1 LLAARGEFT
10 GSETM
15 MTGMWAGAVLAL
27 ALQASGPTVGDTI
40 WLSHSIAVPPGHV
53 VRAPDWDPG
62 DPIELLARPTIALS
76 GDSARISY
84 PVVVW
89 RPGPVVIEIPGPLLL
104 GPGGTV
110 DSLASQ
116 RVSMRLRSVLPQDV
130 PDSTLKPQPRAGF
143 VSRRA
148 VSASPLLVLWA
159 LATILLLPLH
169 LWWRRRGKPETAPP
183 AAQPMP
189 EPPLSRWADDGE
201 YRAVANMTAVRLR
214 TTIAQRVSP
223 AHAGLDTERLLAE
236 LAAARPH
243 WPLTELADL
252 LHALDRARFG
262 LADAADTM
270 ELTRASLKLQ
280 DRLLRDVA

>member
-1 LLAARGEFT
+1 MAA
-10 GSETM
+10 
-15 MTGMWAGAVLAL
+15 WAGAALAL
-27 ALQASGPTVGDTI
+27 TLQASGPTVGDTI
-40 WLSHSIAVPPGHV
+40 WLSRSIAVPPGYV
-53 VRAPDWDPG
+53 VRAPDWDPA
-62 DPIELLARPTIALS
+62 DPIELLARPAVGLS

-84 PVVVW
+84 PIIVW
-89 RPGPVVIEIPGPLLL
+89 RPGPVSIDIPGPLLL

-110 DSLASQ
+110 DSLAGQ
-116 RVSMRLRSVLPQDV
+116 RVSLTVRSVLPPDV

-159 LATILLLPLH
+159 MATMLLLPLH
-169 LWWRRRGKPETAPP
+169 FWWRRRGKPDTTPP
-183 AAQPMP
+183 AAQPLP

-201 YRAVANMTAVRLR
+201 YRAVANVTAVRLR
-214 TTIAQRVSP
+214 TAIAQRVSP
-223 AHAGLDTERLLAE
+223 AHSGLDTERLLAE

-243 WPLTELADL
+243 WPLAELADL

-262 LADAADTM
+262 LSGAGDTM

-280 DRLLRDVA
+280 DRLLRDAA